1 MNILIY
7 GSRGW
12 IGKQVVKI
20 LIVKNINY
28 IEGKERCDDVE
39 KVETEIKLH
48 NPTHVLC
55 LIGRTHGKIGDKVIP
70 TIDYLE
76 EKGKLVENIKDN
88 LFSPLMLSIICKENN
103 IHFTYLGTGC
113 IFDYDN
119 IHDESGFMEKDI
131 PNFFGS
137 SYSIIKGFTDRIMK
151 KQNILNQDGK
161 LF

>member
-20 LIVKNINY
+20 LIDKNINY

-39 KVETEIKLH
+39 NVEAEIKLY

-76 EKGKLVENIKDN
+76 EEGKLVENIKDN

-103 IHFTYLGTGC
+103 IHFTYL
-113 IFDYDN
+113 
-119 IHDESGFMEKDI
+119 
-131 PNFFGS
+131 
-137 SYSIIKGFTDRIMK
+137 
-151 KQNILNQDGK
+151 
-161 LF
+161 